1 MHKGDLERV
10 VAIAASLRD
19 APQWPRSAYEDAIA
33 ADGGLRRIALVA
45 EMAGQIAGFSMASV
59 VVAQVEL
66 ESIAVVESAQRC
78 GIGAELLRAT
88 MREAKSL
95 GAHEMVLE
103 VRESNIGAAAL
114 YAKAGFGVMGRRPGY
129 YSNPVE
135 DAILL
140 GLRLDGA

>member
-1 MHKGDLERV
+1 MQKSDLERV

-33 ADGGLRRIALVA
+33 ADGSPRRIALVA
-45 EMAGQIAGFSMASV
+45 EMAGQIAGFSVASV
-59 VVAQVEL
+59 VVAQAEL
-66 ESIAVVESAQRC
+66 ESIAVVESVQRR

-88 MREAKSL
+88 MREAKPL

-103 VRESNIGAAAL
+103 VRESNIGAAGL
-114 YAKAGFGVMGRRPGY
+114 YAKAGFGVMGRRPEY

-135 DAILL
+135 GAILL
-140 GLRLDGA
+140 GLMLSDD